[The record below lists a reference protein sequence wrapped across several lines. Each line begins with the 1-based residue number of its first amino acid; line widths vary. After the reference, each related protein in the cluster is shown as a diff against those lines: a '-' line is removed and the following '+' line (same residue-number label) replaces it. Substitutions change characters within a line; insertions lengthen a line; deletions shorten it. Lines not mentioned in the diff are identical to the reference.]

1 MIQVV
6 VNGLQE
12 RVATFLLRYSFQAVI
27 FGLWQ
32 ERNVRRVGE
41 SSQPANCLTVRMDKL
56 VRNTIT
62 SLRKKNDRK
71 YERVMEVWMGRS

>member
-27 FGLWQ
+27 YGLWQ